1 MKALIYARC
10 STDEKKQ
17 DVEVQLKE
25 LRRYCEAYGWQYDE
39 VWEYGSGYKAD
50 QQPKLEK
57 VLEDIR
63 LKRYNILI
71 VFSMD
76 RFSRQSPSKI
86 NALLDTIVEQYKCHF
101 IALQQGI
108 DSDNE
113 LTWHVVKP
121 LFTYFAN
128 KFSKDLGEKI
138 RNGIKNKKEKGLYR
152 GGRPDKTVDVD
163 VICKLRASG
172 LGLRTVAMNYN
183 EGKPEKQQISYQYVN
198 RLLQK
203 LPEVSVIEKCQ
214 E

>member
-1 MKALIYARC
+1 MSDQTVKSVIYARC
-10 STDEKKQ
+10 SVDESRQ
-17 DVEVQLKE
+17 DVQVQLKE
-25 LRRYCEAYGWQYDE
+25 LRRYAEAYGWSYEE
-39 VWEYGSGYKAD
+39 VWEYGSGYKVD
-50 QQPKLEK
+50 NQPKLDQ

-63 LKRYNILI
+63 LKRVNVLL

-86 NALLDTIVEQYKCHF
+86 NALLDTIVEKYGCRF

-128 KFSKDLGEKI
+128 KFSKDLGEKVKKGI
-138 RNGIKNKKEKGLYR
+138 AMKKVNGTYK
-152 GGRPDKTVDVD
+152 GGRPAKEVDLAA
-163 VICKLRASG
+163 IRALRSKG
-172 LGLRTVAMNYN
+172 ISLRSIAADLNQ
-183 EGKPEKQQISYQYVN
+183 GKSTRQKISYASIQ

-203 LPEVSVIEKCQ
+203 HR
-214 E
+214 

>member
-10 STDEKKQ
+10 SSDENKQ

-25 LRRYCEAYGWQYDE
+25 LRRYCDAYGWEYEE
-39 VWEYGSGYKAD
+39 VSEYGSGFKAD
-50 QQPKLEK
+50 CQPKLDEA
-57 VLEDIR
+57 LERIR
-63 LKRYNILI
+63 LKHFNKLI
-71 VFSMD
+71 VYSMD

-86 NALLDTIVEQYKCHF
+86 NALLDRIAEQKCRF

-128 KFSKDLGEKI
+128 KFSRDLGEKI
-138 RNGIKNKKEKGLYR
+138 TKGIARKKALGAYS
-152 GGRPDKTVDVD
+152 GGRPSKDKLFDLNNIVA
-163 VICKLRASG
+163 LRASG
-172 LGLRTVAMNYN
+172 RSLRAIADEVNKDRT
-183 EGKPEKQQISYQYVN
+183 GKRKISYVSVR

-203 LPEVSVIEKCQ
+203 HIQ
-214 E
+214 